1 MDWIILL
8 VVSDQNGR
16 NIIYERY
23 AAYYYQLLTM
33 SELLVVRRQ
42 KFVREIRR
50 KEVDQ
55 YMKTIRDKLISN
67 SY

>member
-1 MDWIILL
+1 MIKM
-8 VVSDQNGR
+8 VVISFMSDSQPI
-16 NIIYERY
+16 IIY
-23 AAYYYQLLTM
+23 TM
-33 SELLVVRRQ
+33 SEVLLVRRQ

-50 KEVDQ
+50 REVDQ